1 MHKKSIEASKKMREE
16 EGSVDESD
24 TNNRVKEEI
33 RSESIAALRAK
44 AQQHS
49 AKLLE
54 CIEKDPKRFDES
66 SNNSFDSS
74 FFSDAGDG
82 SSEMSRN

>member
-1 MHKKSIEASKKMREE
+1 MREE
-16 EGSVDESD
+16 EGSVEGGDL
-24 TNNRVKEEI
+24 NNRVKEEI

-54 CIEKDPKRFDES
+54 SIEKDPKSYDES

-82 SSEMSRN
+82 TSDMSRN